1 MKNLCQRLRS
11 MVERKISFLIF
22 FYSIIT
28 ETISFSIG
36 CFLVNGSQ
44 KYPPARVGFLDP
56 LVWLEQIS
64 CVSAAA
70 SRLFRRRKPHI
81 VRFAVLQM
89 KSGRSCK
96 SSLAALCLLSV
107 ESSFG
112 SFNCSRSGELF
123 CRCDSMSRRAGGDN
137 LRLCH
142 RFESRLQ
149 RVSSCRWSLFCFSS
163 EKRGSRCSSAP
174 HRKRCGHK
182 VSAVN
187 YRNVR

>member
-1 MKNLCQRLRS
+1 MDHKNTHPQGWAFWIPLSGSNRYLVFRQPHRGCFVAARS
-11 MVERKISFLIF
+11 TLFVLQH
-22 FYSIIT
+22 YSI
-28 ETISFSIG
+28 
-36 CFLVNGSQ
+36 N
-44 KYPPARVGFLDP
+44 R
-56 LVWLEQIS
+56 
-64 CVSAAA
+64 
-70 SRLFRRRKPHI
+70 
-81 VRFAVLQM
+81 
-89 KSGRSCK
+89 RSCK